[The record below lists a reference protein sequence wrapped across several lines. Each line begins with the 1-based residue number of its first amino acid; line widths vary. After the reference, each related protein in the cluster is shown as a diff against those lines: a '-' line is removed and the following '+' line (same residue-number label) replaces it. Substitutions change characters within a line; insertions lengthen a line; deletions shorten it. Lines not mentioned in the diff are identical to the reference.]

1 MSFCNMI
8 VDITISCII
17 IIIIIIIIIGY
28 LVLTRDYSHLIL
40 SKLG

>member
-1 MSFCNMI
+1 MAFCNMI

-17 IIIIIIIIIGY
+17 IIITIGD

>member
-1 MSFCNMI
+1 MAFCNMI
-8 VDITISCII
+8 VDITISCI

>member
-1 MSFCNMI
+1 MI

-17 IIIIIIIIIGY
+17 IIIIIIIIGY
-28 LVLTRDYSHLIL
+28 VVLTRDYSHLIL

>member
-1 MSFCNMI
+1 MI
-8 VDITISCII
+8 VDITICC
-17 IIIIIIIIIGY
+17 IIIIIIGY

>member
-1 MSFCNMI
+1 MI

-17 IIIIIIIIIGY
+17 IIITIGY

>member
-1 MSFCNMI
+1 MI

-17 IIIIIIIIIGY
+17 IIIIIIISY

>member
-1 MSFCNMI
+1 MI

-17 IIIIIIIIIGY
+17 IIIIIIIISY

>member
-1 MSFCNMI
+1 MI
-8 VDITISCII
+8 VDITISC
-17 IIIIIIIIIGY
+17 IIIIIGY

>member
-1 MSFCNMI
+1 MI
-8 VDITISCII
+8 VDITISC
-17 IIIIIIIIIGY
+17 IIIIIIIGY

>member
-1 MSFCNMI
+1 MAFCNMI

-17 IIIIIIIIIGY
+17 IIIIIIISY

>member
-1 MSFCNMI
+1 MI
-8 VDITISCII
+8 VDITISCI

>member
-1 MSFCNMI
+1 MAFSNMI

-17 IIIIIIIIIGY
+17 IIIIIIGY
-28 LVLTRDYSHLIL
+28 ILLTRDFSHLIL